1 MLIRVHDGEIAGVQ
15 PATGIDSAGGCLW
28 LLVIAF
34 HDLVTARTQFSLL
47 TYRQSFAGN
56 GGNDFHFGIGEGAAD
71 GPDALLHRI
80 ERVGHG
86 DQRRCLRLA
95 IQDKRAR
102 HTRALGDAA
111 HQLHRR
117 RRAARP

>member
-47 TYRQSFAGN
+47 TYRQSFAGS
-56 GGNDFHFGIGEGAAD
+56 GGNDFHFGIDEGRPMVPMHCSTESS
-71 GPDALLHRI
+71 GW
-80 ERVGHG
+80 
-86 DQRRCLRLA
+86 A
-95 IQDKRAR
+95 IVI
-102 HTRALGDAA
+102 TGDAA
-111 HQLHRR
+111 VWK
-117 RRAARP
+117 